1 MDATMKRTPLIT
13 IVILLQFLLGALLA
27 GLTVYVLMQTR
38 SPETLAEPDAAETI
52 HGLWIGAA
60 VLGLPALV
68 TLISVCGLWKRRFWG
83 WVLAFATDVG
93 MLAVLVYNLVSE
105 SERDRDEI
113 AAAAG
118 VAVVLVLLMLPKVRE
133 FYWKATANLNS

>member
-1 MDATMKRTPLIT
+1 MKRPPLIT
-13 IVILLQFLLGALLA
+13 VAIALQFLLGSVLA
-27 GLTVYVLMQTR
+27 GLTIYVLVLTR
-38 SPETLAEPDAAETI
+38 SPETLAEPDAAGTI
-52 HGLWIGAA
+52 RGLLIGAA
-60 VLGLPALV
+60 VLGFPALI
-68 TLISVCGLWKRRFWG
+68 TLISVFGLWKRRFWG

-105 SERDRDEI
+105 SERDSDEI

-118 VAVVLVLLMLPKVRE
+118 VAVILVLLMLPKVRE